1 MEEQLELHRG
11 LLIRRRESV
20 PKNCPEIDASA
31 PVDHQLQAP
40 RLQLSRATS
49 GVHRTRAGRSG
60 CQLVG
65 DRSDLVH
72 WVLGNGRRRNA
83 EPEEAEPQR
92 LREGG
97 DG

>member
-40 RLQLSRATS
+40 RLL
-49 GVHRTRAGRSG
+49 
-60 CQLVG
+60 
-65 DRSDLVH
+65 
-72 WVLGNGRRRNA
+72 
-83 EPEEAEPQR
+83 
-92 LREGG
+92 LREPPAACTAPVQGG
-97 DG
+97 VAASWLATDQIRSTGS